1 MLHSNIHISEETGQI
16 LISLASKTGKPVENV
31 LDEAVNEY
39 ALHHSNLSRDERL
52 LAGKGLWKDRKDLP
66 DFDELRKSFDRT

>member
-1 MLHSNIHISEETGQI
+1 MLQSNIHISEETGQI
-16 LISLASKTGKPVENV
+16 LIRLASKTGKPVENV

-39 ALHHSNLSRDERL
+39 ALHHSNLSHDERL
-52 LAGKGLWKDRKDLP
+52 LAGKGLWKDREDLP